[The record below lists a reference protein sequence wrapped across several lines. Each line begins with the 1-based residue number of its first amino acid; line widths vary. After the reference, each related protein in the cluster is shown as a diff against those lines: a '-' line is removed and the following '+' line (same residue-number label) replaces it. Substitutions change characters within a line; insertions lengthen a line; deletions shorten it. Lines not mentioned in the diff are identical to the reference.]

1 MHLQGCDCL
10 GTIKYFDGI
19 LTNTKGEPM
28 VIKKAICMH
37 EEDYGA
43 SGCICHT
50 EHQTRPCDALMR
62 CALAGSAATRVGT
75 TSDSAAVTAGVVCS
89 FAIS

>member
-1 MHLQGCDCL
+1 MVTSLRATPLQGCDCL
-10 GTIKYFDGI
+10 GTIKYWDGV

-43 SGCICHT
+43 PA
-50 EHQTRPCDALMR
+50 QL
-62 CALAGSAATRVGT
+62 
-75 TSDSAAVTAGVVCS
+75 
-89 FAIS
+89 